1 MIVGNIGST
10 KRLDYTAIGD
20 TVNLASRIEGVNK
33 FFGTKILITETVYQ
47 QAKDAI
53 ETREVDFICVK
64 GKNTPVRIYELLG
77 EKGSLD
83 EKSIEFFSLFHE
95 GVQMYRSQQWDSAI
109 RQFESLLNVDPED
122 GPCKT
127 YIERCKLLENR
138 KLPANWDGVFTLS
151 SK

>member
-1 MIVGNIGST
+1 
-10 KRLDYTAIGD
+10 
-20 TVNLASRIEGVNK
+20 
-33 FFGTKILITETVYQ
+33 
-47 QAKDAI
+47 
-53 ETREVDFICVK
+53 
-64 GKNTPVRIYELLG
+64 
-77 EKGSLD
+77 
-83 EKSIEFFSLFHE
+83 
-95 GVQMYRSQQWDSAI
+95 MYRLQQWDSAI